1 MMAKS
6 VVALAAMG
14 ALLTIDLNYMVAFAH
29 SYILAKSTMIE
40 LAVFWLQF
48 AKTIMVLVVKRLRH
62 AGQALLVDIYG
73 AELLL
78 IPAVLLSAFFV
89 GPRAV
94 GSFLSQLIGGWIV
107 GVLFFGL
114 PFVAY
119 RLRGSIA
126 GSGSLPT
133 LLPSGIVAAELSVML
148 ANASGRAAGSQVGL
162 SDLLTMAAQNNG
174 LGVPE
179 NLTVFAALCVLYASL
194 LVYAVLGLGSGYAV
208 DRNRALVVGTLATG
222 SSLVWFLL
230 FSTFS
235 LGDIVV
241 YSFPTFVIA
250 GTVWWYAHAG

>member
-6 VVALAAMG
+6 VVSLAVMG
-14 ALLTIDLNYMVAFAH
+14 ALLTIDFNYVIAFAH

-48 AKTIMVLVVKRLRH
+48 AKTILVFAVKRLRR
-62 AGQALLVDIYG
+62 ASQALLVDIYG

-78 IPAVLLSAFFV
+78 MPAILLSTFFI
-89 GPRAV
+89 GPQAV

-114 PFVAY
+114 PFAAY

-126 GSGSLPT
+126 GSGSLST
-133 LLPSGIVAAELSVML
+133 LLPSGIVVAELSVML
-148 ANASGRAAGSQVGL
+148 ANASGSAAAARVGL
-162 SDLLTMAAQNNG
+162 SDLITMAAPSTG
-174 LGVPE
+174 LGLPE
-179 NLTVFAALCVLYASL
+179 DLAVFAALCVLYASL

-230 FSTFS
+230 FASSS
-235 LGDIVV
+235 LGGIVV
-241 YSFPTFVIA
+241 YSVPTFVIA
-250 GTVWWYAHAG
+250 GTVWWYARAA